1 MIELLLPCGFDTLEY
16 SWVKATID
24 ICMLA
29 DYSVAK
35 KRQHPYNPNLFF
47 NPKREVRK
55 ENPKPEE
62 EAFICMF
69 YGRACHLDEFSSRR
83 GRIEKRHFDYARNS
97 YRNEFIDF
105 LPCSYSRALSRYFHG
120 PNHLSYGFGS

>member
-35 KRQHPYNPNLFF
+35 KRQHLWSKKLMFEA
-47 NPKREVRK
+47 KEVTR
-55 ENPKPEE
+55 
-62 EAFICMF
+62 
-69 YGRACHLDEFSSRR
+69 
-83 GRIEKRHFDYARNS
+83 
-97 YRNEFIDF
+97 
-105 LPCSYSRALSRYFHG
+105 
-120 PNHLSYGFGS
+120 